1 MTQNHASKFESK
13 VQESFKIKSLTQNA
27 INRDYDFVGVN
38 AINIYSVNTVQLGNY
53 TKSGTNRYGSPT
65 DLGTTKQTLTLSQD
79 KSFSMVIDKR
89 DNMDSM
95 NVLNP
100 GSALQREIEDVVIP
114 AIDKYRIDVIV
125 KGKGKQEDVEVTK
138 ANAYETFL
146 GGVTHLL
153 DKGVPLEGAFAY
165 ISSEFYKAIRLDSS
179 FIQPSDMAQEMLVKG
194 VVGMVEGIPLIHVPS
209 TYFPTDFDS
218 AKKVNFVIT
227 NNKAVLG
234 AEKLIEYKTHDNPP
248 GINGWLIEG
257 RLCYDAF
264 VLDKKK
270 DMIYLCAT
278 PS

>member
-38 AINIYSVNTVQLGNY
+38 AINIYSVDTVQLGNY
-53 TKSGTNRYGSPT
+53 NKSGANRYGSPT

-218 AKKVNFVIT
+218 SKKVNFVIT

-264 VLDKKK
+264 VLNKKK